1 MFEALGLPV
10 GLIVNS
16 AIVDH
21 CPELVAAY
29 RSRLA
34 TELIAHGCS
43 NSESQNEFDE
53 AAEVEMIAESRDRL
67 AAAFGE
73 RPAPGAGVY
82 RGAPRRDMAD
92 HAGRDRGPF

>member
-1 MFEALGLPV
+1 MLTMFEALGLPV

-53 AAEVEMIAESRDRL
+53 AAEAELIAESRDRL
-67 AAAFGE
+67 AE
-73 RPAPGAGVY
+73 AGFDY
-82 RGAPRRDMAD
+82 HLDWCHDDQPSWMATRD
-92 HAGRDRGPF
+92 GGQIRV